1 MKHSDFRLEDSL
13 ALLVPQEAASAGGL
27 DLSATYESSMSRGLH
42 ERADTG
48 ALSKLSKDQLA
59 GILKHAQQQV
69 SDVEAENRRL
79 REELYRLR
87 AHMENGRC
95 VDSLFRI
102 EHRGRARDLG
112 CSCASICS
120 VLVNMR
126 PHIRACV
133 LQFALLVLPAMLS
146 ACLH

>member
-87 AHMENGRC
+87 AHMENGRFGFPVPHRTSRACARSWLLLC
-95 VDSLFRI
+95 VNLQ
-102 EHRGRARDLG
+102 RAREHAPAHSGLCFTVRSS
-112 CSCASICS
+112 CSSGHA
-120 VLVNMR
+120 
-126 PHIRACV
+126 
-133 LQFALLVLPAMLS
+133 
-146 ACLH
+146 